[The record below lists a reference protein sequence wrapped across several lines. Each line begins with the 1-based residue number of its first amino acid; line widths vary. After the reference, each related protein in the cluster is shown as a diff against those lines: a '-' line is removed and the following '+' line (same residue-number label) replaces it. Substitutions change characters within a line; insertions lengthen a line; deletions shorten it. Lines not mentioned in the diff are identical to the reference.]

1 MLENIDEKIKK
12 IINLLSNNKIH
23 ENLIT
28 NDTHLFKDLG
38 FDSIMLV
45 QLIAYLEDEFNII
58 FEDEELDMAKLSH
71 YENIKNIVIE
81 KVSAKM

>member
-1 MLENIDEKIKK
+1 MSENIDKKIKK
-12 IINLLSNNKIH
+12 TINLLSNNRID
-23 ENLIT
+23 EELIT
-28 NDTHLFKDLG
+28 NDTQLFKDLG

-58 FEDEELDMAKLSH
+58 FEDEELEMGKLSH
-71 YENIKNIVIE
+71 YKNIKNMVIE